1 MCDQLRCLDSLNLR
15 SFSSG
20 KWMGCSQSS
29 LDRSSGNQ
37 LASRPEV
44 YIVYRCC
51 KSFEPQLS
59 CHQLDQ
65 SKKLFLRN
73 NSLIH
78 FSPLQAFVAG
88 LVTKAYRNIF
98 TLWLQE
104 TFVAR
109 NSKEQIVSFTGA
121 FKPLRQ
127 YFRFDSQ
134 KNLSLTIHFR
144 HPLCNTLTS
153 GCRFARENT
162 LSKLNSPTN
171 NKQ

>member
-1 MCDQLRCLDSLNLR
+1 MCDTLRRLHSLNLR

-20 KWMGCSQSS
+20 KSMGYSQSS
-29 LDRSSGNQ
+29 LDRSLGNQ
-37 LASRPEV
+37 LASRLEV
-44 YIVYRCC
+44 CIAYRCY

-78 FSPLQAFVAG
+78 FSPLQVFVAD
-88 LVTKAYRNIF
+88 LVTKAYRKTF
-98 TLWLQE
+98 SLWLQQ

-109 NSKEQIVSFTGA
+109 NSKKQIVSFTGA
-121 FKPLRQ
+121 FKPLPQ

-144 HPLCNTLTS
+144 HALCNTLTS
-153 GCRFARENT
+153 GCRFGRENT
-162 LSKLNSPTN
+162 
-171 NKQ
+171 